1 MQGVMVIRE
10 SDENT
15 ARVQSFNE
23 TDNTRIKISQNIF
36 ERICL
41 VFLVLFFSLGGEEI
55 LLINLMRCTT

>member
-1 MQGVMVIRE
+1 MVIRE

-23 TDNTRIKISQNIF
+23 TDNTQIKISQNIF